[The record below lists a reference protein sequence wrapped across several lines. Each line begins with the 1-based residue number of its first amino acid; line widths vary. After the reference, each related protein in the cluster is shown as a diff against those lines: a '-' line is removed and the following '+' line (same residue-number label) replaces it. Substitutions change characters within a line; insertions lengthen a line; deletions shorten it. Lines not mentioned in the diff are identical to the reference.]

1 MEAPIRLHC
10 AACHRGMHADVRP
23 LGPGYSGEV
32 SVFARA
38 VVGVDGT
45 EWGFEALRQTL
56 VLAPPDAAVDAVTAL
71 HTGPAARAGFDAARW
86 VDLLVTEA
94 ATARTTA
101 ASILAGR
108 PGAEARVVDGEALTV
123 LRRARDETNATLV
136 AVGGRHSSRFLG
148 IMLGDTATE
157 LLHDAA
163 CSVLL
168 ARPRSTNEWSPVT
181 IVVGLDASASALA
194 ALAVADDIAARL
206 GGSVES
212 VSATVGQER
221 PERGWV
227 ERVDSWVDAEPVAAL
242 LERSRGA
249 DLLVVGSRGLG
260 GLRALGSVSER
271 VAHRSACSV
280 LVVHEDTARDP

>member
-1 MEAPIRLHC
+1 MEAPIGLQIRGL
-10 AACHRGMHADVRP
+10 AANVRRI
-23 LGPGYSGEV
+23 GPGYSDEV

-71 HTGPAARAGFDAARW
+71 HTGPAARTGFDAARW
-86 VDLLVTEA
+86 VDILITEA
-94 ATARTTA
+94 EAARTTA

-108 PGAEARVVDGEALTV
+108 PGADARVVDGEALTV
-123 LRRARDETNATLV
+123 LRRARDEANATLV

-148 IMLGDTATE
+148 IMLGDTATA

-168 ARPRSTNEWSPVT
+168 ARPRSAKEWSPEK
-181 IVVGLDASASALA
+181 IVVGLDASASAHA

-206 GGSVES
+206 GGSVEC
-212 VSATVGQER
+212 VYATGGNAR
-221 PERGWV
+221 PDDGWAA
-227 ERVDSWVDAEPVAAL
+227 RVDSWVDAEPVTAL

-271 VAHRSACSV
+271 VAHSSPCSV
-280 LVVHEDTARDP
+280 VVVHEETAGDR

>member
-1 MEAPIRLHC
+1 MEAPIGLRCAGGLHGL
-10 AACHRGMHADVRP
+10 AVNVRRI
-23 LGPGYSGEV
+23 GPGYSGEV

-86 VDLLVTEA
+86 VDLLITEA
-94 ATARTTA
+94 AAARTMA
-101 ASILAGR
+101 VSILAGR
-108 PGAEARVVDGEALTV
+108 PGAGARVVEGEALTV
-123 LRRARDETNATLV
+123 LRGARDEANATLV

-148 IMLGDTATE
+148 IMLGDTATA

-163 CSVLL
+163 CSVLV
-168 ARPRSTNEWSPVT
+168 ARPPSAKAWSPEKV
-181 IVVGLDASASALA
+181 VVGLDASASANA
-194 ALAVADDIAARL
+194 ALAVADEIAARL

-212 VSATVGQER
+212 VFATGGQER
-221 PERGWV
+221 PEGGWV
-227 ERVDSWVDAEPVAAL
+227 KRVDSWVDAEPVAAL

-271 VAHRSACSV
+271 VAHRSPCSV
-280 LVVHEDTARDP
+280 LVVHEDTAPDR